1 MKLLIVGSDKIYAIE
16 NFYVNYLRK
25 LGVSVHQFSAQSLF
39 YDYYQ
44 QNLKHKL
51 LFKVGLSKIT
61 HEINEQFKKE
71 VEFFKPE
78 VIWVFK
84 GMELYPAS
92 LQWAKGKG
100 IKLVNYNPDSPF
112 IFSGAGS
119 GNKNVTESI
128 PLYDLFLTYNIS
140 DKIKMEKDFGIAS
153 EILPFGYNL
162 EESTYNLACGEVEKL
177 KLCFL
182 GNPDKY
188 RAEFLTGLAEMGLV
202 MDVFGN
208 DWKDFVNNDNISIH
222 EPVYE
227 NDFWI
232 TLRKYRVQLN
242 LMRPHNPASH
252 NMRSFE
258 AAGVGAIQL
267 APDTEDHRKYFKQE
281 EEIFLYDDLESCFH
295 QVKKILALPCD
306 VVDQLRKKIRG
317 RAIED
322 GYNYESRAAQA
333 HELIKRSLK

>member
-1 MKLLIVGSDKIYAIE
+1 MRLLIVGSDKVYAIE

-25 LGVSVHQFSAQSLF
+25 LGVKVHQFSAQSLF

-44 QNLKHKL
+44 KNLKHKVI
-51 LFKVGLSKIT
+51 FKIGLSKIT
-61 HEINEQFKKE
+61 DEINELFKKE
-71 VEFFKPE
+71 VNAFNPDI
-78 VIWVFK
+78 IWVFK

-92 LQWAKGKG
+92 LKWAKGKG

-119 GNKNVTESI
+119 GNQNVTDSI

-140 DKIKMEKDFGIAS
+140 DKVKMEKDFGIAS

-182 GNPDKY
+182 GNPDKH
-188 RAEFLTGLAEMGLV
+188 RADFLNGLAEMGLV
-202 MDVFGN
+202 LDVYGN
-208 DWKDFVNNDNISIH
+208 DWKHFVQNDNISIH

-227 NDFWI
+227 KDFWI
-232 TLRKYRVQLN
+232 TLRRYRVQLN

-267 APDTEDHRKYFKQE
+267 APHTDDHRKYFTAG
-281 EEIFLYDDLESCFH
+281 EEIFLYKDMESCFGE
-295 QVKKILALPCD
+295 VKKILALPKEA
-306 VVDQLRKKIRG
+306 VERLRKKIRA
-317 RAIED
+317 RALQD

-333 HELIKRSLK
+333 LALIKKRLK